1 MATGNVLTGARARFS
16 LNGVQVGYATGVT
29 VRESITYEPIKVLD
43 TIQVTE
49 HAPTD
54 YEVSMTAEL
63 VRIIGTTI
71 KSEGWFPKQG
81 TSPEDHLSNILS
93 SGELTATIEA
103 DANIGAP
110 TIVMN
115 VEGVRISERNVN
127 VTARGVVGTNVTL
140 VAIRA
145 RDESDL

>member
-1 MATGNVLTGARARFS
+1 MATGNVLTGARARFV
-16 LNGVQVGYATGVT
+16 LNGKQVGYATGVT
-29 VRESITYEPIKVLD
+29 VRESIQYEPIKTLDRLD
-43 TIQVTE
+43 TVE
-49 HAPTD
+49 FAPTN
-54 YEVSMTAEL
+54 YEVSMTADL

-81 TSPEDHLSNILS
+81 ISPADFLSNVLS
-93 SGELTATIEA
+93 SGELSASIEA
-103 DANIGAP
+103 DANIGTP
-110 TIVMN
+110 QIVMN

-127 VTARGVVGTNVTL
+127 ITSVGVVGTNVTM

>member
-29 VRESITYEPIKVLD
+29 VRETITYEPIKVLD

-103 DANIGAP
+103 DANIGSP

-127 VTARGVVGTNVTL
+127 VTARGVVGTNVTM

>member
-1 MATGNVLTGARARFS
+1 MATGIVLTGARARFS

-29 VRESITYEPIKVLD
+29 VREMIQYEPIKVLD
-43 TIQVTE
+43 NIQTVE

-71 KSEGWFPKQG
+71 KSQGWFPKQG
-81 TSPEDHLSNILS
+81 TSPEDFLSNVI
-93 SGELTATIEA
+93 SGGEITAQIEA
-103 DANIGAP
+103 DANIGTP
-110 TIVMN
+110 QIVMH
-115 VEGVRISERNVN
+115 VEGVRISERSVN
-127 VTARGVVGTNVTL
+127 ITARGVVGTNVTM

-145 RDESDL
+145 RDESDI

>member
-29 VRESITYEPIKVLD
+29 VRETITYEPIKVLD

-93 SGELTATIEA
+93 SGELTATLEA
-103 DANIGAP
+103 DANIGSP

-127 VTARGVVGTNVTL
+127 ITSRGVVGTNVTL

>member
-16 LNGVQVGYATGVT
+16 LNGKQVGYATGVT
-29 VRESITYEPIKVLD
+29 VREMIQYEPIKTLD
-43 TIQVTE
+43 NIQTVE

-63 VRIIGTTI
+63 VRIIGSTI
-71 KSEGWFPKQG
+71 KSEGWFPQQG
-81 TSPEDHLSNILS
+81 TSPEDHLSNILA

-103 DANIGAP
+103 DANIGEP
-110 TIVMN
+110 QIIMN
-115 VEGVRISERNVN
+115 VEGVRITERNLQIQ
-127 VTARGVVGTNVTL
+127 ARGVVGTNVSM

>member
-1 MATGNVLTGARARFS
+1 MATGNVLTGARARFN
-16 LNGVQVGYATGVT
+16 LNGKQVGYATGVT
-29 VRESITYEPIKVLD
+29 VREMIQYEPIKTLD
-43 TIQVTE
+43 NIQTIE

-71 KSEGWFPKQG
+71 KSEGWFPQQG
-81 TSPEDHLSNILS
+81 ISPEDHLSNILS
-93 SGELTATIEA
+93 GGELTATIEA
-103 DANIGAP
+103 DANIGSH

-115 VEGVRISERNVN
+115 VEGVRISERNMN
-127 VTARGVVGTNVTL
+127 ITARGVVGTNVTM

-145 RDESDL
+145 RDESDI

>member
-16 LNGVQVGYATGVT
+16 LDGTQVGYATGVT
-29 VRESITYEPIKVLD
+29 IRENITYDPIKVLD
-43 TIQVTE
+43 NIQVTE

-71 KSEGWFPKQG
+71 KSSGWFPKQG
-81 TSPEDHLSNILS
+81 TGPEDHLSNILT

-103 DANIGAP
+103 DANIGSP
-110 TIVMN
+110 TVIMH

-127 VTARGVVGTNVTL
+127 VTARGVVGTNVTM

>member
-1 MATGNVLTGARARFS
+1 MPTGNVLTGARARFT
-16 LNGVQVGYATGVT
+16 LGGKQVGYATGVT
-29 VRESITYEPIKVLD
+29 VREMIQYEPIKTLD
-43 TIQVTE
+43 NIQTVE

-71 KSEGWFPKQG
+71 KSEGWFPEQG
-81 TSPEDHLSNILS
+81 TSPSGFLSNVLS

-103 DANIGAP
+103 DANIGSP

-115 VEGVRISERNVN
+115 VEGVRISERNMN
-127 VTARGVVGTNVTL
+127 ISARGVVGTNVTM

-145 RDESDL
+145 RDESDI

>member
-1 MATGNVLTGARARFS
+1 MATGNVLTGARARFN
-16 LNGVQVGYATGVT
+16 LNGKQVGYATGVT
-29 VRESITYEPIKVLD
+29 VREMIQYEPIKTLD
-43 TIQVTE
+43 NIQTIE

-71 KSEGWFPKQG
+71 KSEGWFPQQG
-81 TSPEDHLSNILS
+81 ISPEDHLSNILS
-93 SGELTATIEA
+93 GGELTATIEA
-103 DANIGAP
+103 DANIGSP

-115 VEGVRISERNVN
+115 VEGVRISERNMN
-127 VTARGVVGTNVTL
+127 ITARGVVGTNVTM

-145 RDESDL
+145 RDESDI